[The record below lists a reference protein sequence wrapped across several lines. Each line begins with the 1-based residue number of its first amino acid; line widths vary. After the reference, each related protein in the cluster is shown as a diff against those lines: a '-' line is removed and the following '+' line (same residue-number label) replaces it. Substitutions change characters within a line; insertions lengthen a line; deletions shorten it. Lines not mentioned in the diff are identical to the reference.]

1 MQITFRRVT
10 QAILVAGVVATIGC
24 EGSDPRLK
32 KLAVGMPKDSVVA
45 TMGEKA
51 KRVDPYLYNGRYIEA
66 MYYPR
71 PGKSD
76 AEIEDRKMAPV
87 VVINGKLAGWGWAY
101 WDSVASSNHITVA
114 K

>member
-1 MQITFRRVT
+1 MRITVRRGIEAVLFGT
-10 QAILVAGVVATIGC
+10 VLATIGC

-45 TMGEKA
+45 TMGAKA

-71 PGKSD
+71 PGKTD
-76 AEIEDRKMAPV
+76 PNIEDRKMAPV
-87 VVINGKLAGWGWAY
+87 VVINGKLAGWGWPY
-101 WDSVASSNHITVA
+101 WDSVASSNHIPVQ